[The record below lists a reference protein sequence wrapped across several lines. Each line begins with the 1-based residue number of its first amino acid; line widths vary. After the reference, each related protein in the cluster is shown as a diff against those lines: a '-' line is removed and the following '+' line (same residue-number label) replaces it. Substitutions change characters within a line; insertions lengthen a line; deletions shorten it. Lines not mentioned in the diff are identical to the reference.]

1 MLQQIHKIKSFE
13 FITNCDIMS
22 SHSAI
27 NFDFS
32 IIALM
37 KNILHVNGFILHDSN
52 NIKNITVCSLFIIS

>member
-1 MLQQIHKIKSFE
+1 MLQQIHKIKSFQ

-37 KNILHVNGFILHDSN
+37 NNILDINEFILRVGYNRIDYF
-52 NIKNITVCSLFIIS
+52 VISS